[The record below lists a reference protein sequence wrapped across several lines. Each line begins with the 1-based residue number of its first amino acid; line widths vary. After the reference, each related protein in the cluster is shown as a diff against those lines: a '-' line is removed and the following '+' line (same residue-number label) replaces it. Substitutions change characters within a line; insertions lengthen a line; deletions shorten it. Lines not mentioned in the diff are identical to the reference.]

1 METRGTLVQHRTTV
15 PVSIPSFSLTSLQHA
30 APQIPLFFQSPYP
43 LLLFQQEVPLLP
55 SALKEG
61 IVPKV
66 PTLVLLSYLLQ
77 ILTSP

>member
-30 APQIPLFFQSPYP
+30 ALQTPLFFQSPYP
-43 LLLFQQEVPLLP
+43 LLLFQQEVPLP